1 MMMQNVRSNVTF
13 MTSNV
18 GPMVEL
24 FKTSST
30 YSIKHVTLMT
40 ISTLLDCRKK
50 IIHAKISHENDRMLF
65 H

>member
-1 MMMQNVRSNVTF
+1 

-18 GPMVEL
+18 GPMVEF
-24 FKTSST
+24 FKTSTT